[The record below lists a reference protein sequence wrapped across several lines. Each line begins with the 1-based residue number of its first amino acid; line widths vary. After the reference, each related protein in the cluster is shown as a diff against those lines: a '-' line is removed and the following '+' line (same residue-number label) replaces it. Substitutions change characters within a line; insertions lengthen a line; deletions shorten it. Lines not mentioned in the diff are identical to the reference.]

1 MGIASGRARK
11 NVVQRQRGNSDERK
25 KGNLGDKK
33 SRDVGQSLNL
43 SQKSRN
49 GSLLSGTMGEESKVG
64 GWDGVIVGEVE
75 VEGCREGSP
84 QFLRGPEGGAQ
95 GVLRSVAA
103 LGPCFEATLP

>member
-1 MGIASGRARK
+1 MVGRE
-11 NVVQRQRGNSDERK
+11 RGNSDERK
-25 KGNLGDKK
+25 KGNLGDK
-33 SRDVGQSLNL
+33 SRDVGQSPNL

-49 GSLLSGTMGEESKVG
+49 GSLQSGTMGEESKVG

-84 QFLRGPEGGAQ
+84 QFVRSPEGGAQ
-95 GVLRSVAA
+95 GMLRSVAA